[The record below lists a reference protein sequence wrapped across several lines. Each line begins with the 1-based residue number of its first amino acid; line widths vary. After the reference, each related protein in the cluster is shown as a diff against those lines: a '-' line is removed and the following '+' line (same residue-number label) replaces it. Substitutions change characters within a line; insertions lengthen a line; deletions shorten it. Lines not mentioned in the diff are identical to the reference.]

1 MTRSRLDQHTDGA
14 ASGVIVN
21 DWMTDAAC
29 VDRPELPWLADHPA
43 PAEKRAMALM
53 CGVCP
58 VRPDCADYVTAAD
71 VTAGFWAG
79 RNRTR
84 SQVGGD
90 LRHLAA
96 QRDALAAQ
104 AAAARARAGEVG

>member
-1 MTRSRLDQHTDGA
+1 MTRSRLDQHTDA
-14 ASGVIVN
+14 VASGVIVN

-29 VDRPELPWLADHPA
+29 VDRPALPWLADRPN
-43 PAEKRAMALM
+43 PVETRAMALL

-58 VRPDCADYVTAAD
+58 VRPECAAYVTAAD
-71 VTAGFWAG
+71 ITAGFWAG

-96 QRDALAAQ
+96 QRDATAAH
-104 AAAARARAGEVG
+104 AAKARAGEVG

>member
-1 MTRSRLDQHTDGA
+1 MTRSRLRQHTDGV

-29 VDRPELPWLADHPA
+29 VDRPSLPWLADHPSDV
-43 PAEKRAMALM
+43 EKRAMALV

-58 VRPDCADYVTAAD
+58 VRPECADYVRAAEI
-71 VTAGFWAG
+71 TAGFWAG

-84 SQVGGD
+84 TSAGGD

-96 QRDALAAQ
+96 QRDSTAQRAAE
-104 AAAARARAGEVG
+104 ARAGEVG

>member
-1 MTRSRLDQHTDGA
+1 MTRSRVQQHVDRVE
-14 ASGVIVN
+14 SGIIVN

-29 VDRPELPWLADHPA
+29 IDRLVLPWLADRPSDG
-43 PAEKRAMALM
+43 EKRSMALV

-58 VRPDCADYVTAAD
+58 VRPECADYVRAAD

-84 SQVGGD
+84 SQQGGD
-90 LRHLAA
+90 LAHLAA
-96 QRDALAAQ
+96 QRDATAAKG
-104 AAAARARAGEVG
+104 AATRAGEVR

>member
-1 MTRSRLDQHTDGA
+1 MTRSRLAQHTDGVEA
-14 ASGVIVN
+14 GVIVN

-29 VDRPELPWLADHPA
+29 IDRLALPWLEDHPSD
-43 PAEKRAMALM
+43 AEKRAMALA

-58 VRPDCADYVTAAD
+58 VRPECAEYVRAAD

-84 SQVGGD
+84 TSAGGD
-90 LRHLAA
+90 LRHLLA
-96 QRDALAAQ
+96 QRDATAAK
-104 AAAARARAGEVG
+104 AAAIRAGEVG

>member
-1 MTRSRLDQHTDGA
+1 MTRSRLRQHTDGVE
-14 ASGVIVN
+14 SGVIVN

-29 VDRPELPWLADHPA
+29 VDRPELPWLADRPNPA
-43 PAEKRAMALM
+43 QVRAMALV

-58 VRPDCADYVTAAD
+58 VRPECAAYVCAAD

-84 SQVGGD
+84 SQAGGD
-90 LRHLAA
+90 LRHLLA
-96 QRDALAAQ
+96 QRDAT
-104 AAAARARAGEVG
+104 AARAAATRAGEVG

>member
-1 MTRSRLDQHTDGA
+1 MTRSRLRQHTDGV

-21 DWMTDAAC
+21 DWMIDAAC
-29 VDRPELPWLADHPA
+29 VDRLALPWLADHPEA
-43 PAEKRAMALM
+43 AEKRAMALL

-58 VRPDCADYVTAAD
+58 VQPECADYVRAAD

-84 SQVGGD
+84 TQAGGD

-96 QRDALAAQ
+96 QRDATAAQ
-104 AAAARARAGEVG
+104 AAATLAGEDG